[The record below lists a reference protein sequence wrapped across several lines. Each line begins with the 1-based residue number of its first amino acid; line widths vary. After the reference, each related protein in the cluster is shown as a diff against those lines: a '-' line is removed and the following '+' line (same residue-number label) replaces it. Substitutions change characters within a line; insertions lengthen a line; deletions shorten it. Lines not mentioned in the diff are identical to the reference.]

1 MYSCPFL
8 FLLRFLLIFV
18 LHFACGKYAS
28 SLSIVIDFHF
38 FSTELFCRVA
48 RILVGA
54 VVCVHF
60 LLVFDDPQQ
69 LCVR

>member
-1 MYSCPFL
+1 LLVGNMLLL
-8 FLLRFLLIFV
+8 FQLSLIF
-18 LHFACGKYAS
+18 
-28 SLSIVIDFHF
+28 I